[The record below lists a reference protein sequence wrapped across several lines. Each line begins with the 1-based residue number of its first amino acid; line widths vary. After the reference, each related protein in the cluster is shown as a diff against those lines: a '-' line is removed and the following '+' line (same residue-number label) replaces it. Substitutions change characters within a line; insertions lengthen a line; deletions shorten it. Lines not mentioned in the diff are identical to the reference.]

1 MTRFFLTLSIILT
14 TLSPLA
20 GEDLR
25 TDIITIR
32 WDHWLWLERIAKG
45 DPKFQPEGFAGL
57 KAGTMQFPGRKTAR
71 QRYAEC
77 GITLGKGE
85 SFIYSV
91 PTTQLVFRLT
101 EDNRRRVA
109 QLHQTVAAWQKGR
122 CREWHHAEVAP
133 MPPALE
139 KRP

>member
-1 MTRFFLTLSIILT
+1 MKRFLLPLSFILT

-25 TDIITIR
+25 TDVVTIR
-32 WDHWLWLERIAKG
+32 WDHWLWLERIAQG
-45 DPKFQPEGFAGL
+45 DPEFQPEAFAGL
-57 KAGTMQFPGRKTAR
+57 RAGTMQFPGKKTAR

-109 QLHQTVAAWQKGR
+109 RLHETVAAWQKGR
-122 CREWHHAEVAP
+122 YGKWHHGEVAP
-133 MPPALE
+133 APSSL
-139 KRP
+139 KQRP